1 MKIQIPRG
9 TVDIMPGESEKWQY
23 IEQVAQQLFKRARY
37 SEIRTPIFEHT
48 ELFQK
53 GVGDTTD
60 IVTKEMYTF
69 KDRKDRSMTLRPE
82 GTASVARA
90 YVEHKLFGQVTQ
102 PAKLF
107 YCGPMFRYERPQK
120 GRQRQFVQ
128 LGAEAIGVQD
138 PAIDAEIMA
147 LALSIYQE
155 LGLKEV
161 KLVINSLGDK
171 DSRLAHRE
179 SMIAHFK
186 PTIHEFCADCQTRL
200 EKNPLRI
207 LDCKVDHAHPLIASA
222 PSIISFLNEE
232 SMTYYTQVKHHLD
245 ALDIAYVEDPTM
257 VRGLDYYNHSTFEI
271 MSEAKGFGA
280 ITTLCGGGRYNGL
293 VEELGGPASPG
304 VGFAL
309 SIERLLAALAA
320 EEIVLPFDNTLDVFV
335 VGVGEAVSPVTLK
348 LTMAARQAGF
358 TAERDYLSKKVK
370 GQFKTADREK
380 ARFVVV
386 VGEEELAAGLINIKD
401 MTTGTQEKVAM
412 TDFIATLQS
421 KQAEGETN

>member
-90 YVEHKLFGQVTQ
+90 YVEHKLFGQVNQ

-179 SMIAHFK
+179 AMIAHFK
-186 PTIHEFCADCQTRL
+186 PTIHEFCSDCQTRL

-207 LDCKVDHAHPLIASA
+207 LDCKVDHAHPLIGSA

-232 SMTYYTQVKHHLD
+232 SLAYYTEVKRHLD
-245 ALDIAYVEDPTM
+245 ALEIAYVEDPTM

-309 SIERLLAALAA
+309 SIERLLAALSA
-320 EEIVLPFDNTLDVFV
+320 EAIVLPFENTLDVFV

-348 LTMAARQAGF
+348 LTMDARQAGY

-370 GQFKTADREK
+370 GQFKTADREN

-386 VGEEELAAGLINIKD
+386 VGEEELAEGLINIKD

>member
-23 IEQVAQQLFKRARY
+23 VEHVAQEIFKRARY

-69 KDRKDRSMTLRPE
+69 NDRKERSMTLRPE

-90 YVEHKLFGQVTQ
+90 YVEHKLFGQVNQ

-128 LGAEAIGVQD
+128 IGAEAIGVQD
-138 PAIDAEIMA
+138 PAVDAEMMA

-155 LGLKEV
+155 LGLKEI

-171 DSRLAHRE
+171 TSRLAHRE
-179 SMIAHFK
+179 ALIAHFK
-186 PTIHEFCADCQTRL
+186 PSIHEFCSDCQTRL

-207 LDCKVDHAHPLIASA
+207 LDCKVDHAHPLIATA
-222 PSIISFLNEE
+222 PSIIDFLTDE
-232 SMTYYTQVKHHLD
+232 SLDYYTQVKRHLD
-245 ALDIAYVEDPTM
+245 VIEVPYVEDATM
-257 VRGLDYYNHSTFEI
+257 VRGLDYYNHTTFEI
-271 MSEAKGFGA
+271 MSESKGFGA

-304 VGFAL
+304 VGFAM

-320 EEIVLPFDNTLDVFV
+320 EEITLPIENHLDVFV
-335 VGVGEAVSPVTLK
+335 VGVGEAVSPITLK
-348 LTMAARQAGF
+348 LTLAAHKAGF

-370 GQFKTADREK
+370 GQFKTADREN

-386 VGEEELAAGLINIKD
+386 VGEEELAEGLIVIKD
-401 MTTGTQEKVAM
+401 MTTGTQEKIAM
-412 TDFIATLQS
+412 SDYIATLQK
-421 KQAEGETN
+421 KQHEGETN